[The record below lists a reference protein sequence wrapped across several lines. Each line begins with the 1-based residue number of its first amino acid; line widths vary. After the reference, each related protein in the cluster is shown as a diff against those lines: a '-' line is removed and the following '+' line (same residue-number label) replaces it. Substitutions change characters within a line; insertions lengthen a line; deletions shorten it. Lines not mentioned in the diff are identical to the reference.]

1 MREKTML
8 KKMVII
14 FLSIVLISS
23 YSFAVDKDVSEIVM
37 EVEKILSLED
47 ISTDQVMTVY
57 RKDGTIR
64 SYEMRA
70 LTSGKD
76 KSFVE
81 LTAPPREKG
90 RQMLRLGEIVW
101 SYMPSVKKSIRVS
114 GRGSFMGGD
123 FENNDVLR
131 LNLVGDYTSEI
142 IKELPDQYVLELKGK
157 DLSLS
162 YAKIKL
168 WVQKDDF
175 QPVKQEYFTLTD
187 KLIKSTIYE
196 DIKDFGGFKRPAK
209 LVMQSALYPKQK
221 TVLEVIK
228 FKIGVKNPSKRF
240 RRSGL
245 GK

>member
-1 MREKTML
+1 ML
-8 KKMVII
+8 KKP
-14 FLSIVLISS
+14 FLFCLSIMLISS
-23 YSFAVDKDVSEIVM
+23 YSFAVDKNVSEIVI
-37 EVEKILSLED
+37 EVQKILSLED
-47 ISTDQVMTVY
+47 ISADQTMTVY

-64 SYEMRA
+64 AYEMTA

-90 RQMLRLGEIVW
+90 RQMLRLGEVVW

-131 LNLVGDYTSEI
+131 LNLIGDYTPEI
-142 IKELPDQYVLELKGK
+142 IEELPDQYVLGLKGR

-168 WVQKDDF
+168 WVRKHDF
-175 QPVKQEYFTLTD
+175 QAIKQEYYTLTD
-187 KLIKSTIYE
+187 QLIKSTIYE
-196 DIKDFGGFKRPAK
+196 DIKNFGGFRRPAK

-221 TVLEVIK
+221 TILEINE
-228 FKIGVKNPSKRF
+228 FKTGVKNPAERF

>member
-1 MREKTML
+1 MRK
-8 KKMVII
+8 II
-14 FLSIVLISS
+14 VAVFLSIFFIFS
-23 YSFAVDKDVSEIVM
+23 YGFAADKDVSEIVM
-37 EVEKILSLED
+37 KVEKIISLED
-47 ISTDQVMTVY
+47 ISADQVMTVY

-64 SYEMRA
+64 SYEMKS

-90 RQMLRLGEIVW
+90 RQVLRLGDVVW
-101 SYMPSVKKSIRVS
+101 SYMPSVKRSIRVS

-131 LNLVGDYTSEI
+131 LNLVGDYSSEI
-142 IKELPDQYVLELKGK
+142 IEELPDQYVLALKGK

-168 WVQKDDF
+168 WVKKDDF
-175 QPVKQEYFTLTD
+175 QPVKQEYYTISD

-196 DIKDFGGFKRPAK
+196 SIKDFNGFKRPSK
-209 LVMQSALYPKQK
+209 LVMQSAMYPKQK
-221 TVLEVIK
+221 TILEMKK
-228 FKIGVKNPSKRF
+228 FKIGIKNPSKRF

>member
-1 MREKTML
+1 ML
-8 KKMVII
+8 KKMVMI

-23 YSFAVDKDVSEIVM
+23 YSYAVDKDVTEIVM
-37 EVEKILSLED
+37 EVEKILSLEN
-47 ISTDQVMTVY
+47 ISADQVMTVY

-64 SYEMRA
+64 PYEMRA

-90 RQMLRLGEIVW
+90 RQVLRLGDVVW

-114 GRGSFMGGD
+114 SRGSFMGGD

-131 LNLVGDYTSEI
+131 LNLVGDYASEI
-142 IKELPDQYVLELKGK
+142 IEELPDQYVLVLKGK

-168 WVQKDDF
+168 WVRKDDF
-175 QPVKQEYFTLTD
+175 QPVKQEYYTLTD

-221 TVLEVIK
+221 TIMEMTK

>member
-1 MREKTML
+1 ML
-8 KKMVII
+8 QKIVMIC
-14 FLSIVLISS
+14 LSIVLIFS
-23 YSFAVDKDVSEIVM
+23 YSYAADTDVSEIVM
-37 EVEKILSLED
+37 KVEKILSLED
-47 ISTDQVMTVY
+47 ISAIQKMTVY

-64 SYEMRA
+64 PYEMKA

-90 RQMLRLGEIVW
+90 RQVLRLGDVVW

-131 LNLVGDYTSEI
+131 LNLSGDYTAEML
-142 IKELPDQYVLELKGK
+142 EGQPDQYVLSLKGK

-168 WVQKDDF
+168 WVRKDDY
-175 QPVKQEYFTLTD
+175 QPLKQEYYTLTD
-187 KLIKSTIYE
+187 KLIKSTIYQ

-221 TVLEVIK
+221 TEMEILK
-228 FKIGVKNPSKRF
+228 FEIGAKNPSNRFKRT
-240 RRSGL
+240 GL

>member
-1 MREKTML
+1 ML
-8 KKMVII
+8 KIKIMIC
-14 FLSIVLISS
+14 LSIALISS
-23 YSFAVDKDVSEIVM
+23 YSFAIDKNVTELVM

-47 ISTDQVMTVY
+47 IKAYQVMTVY

-64 SYEMRA
+64 PYEMRT

-90 RQMLRLGEIVW
+90 RQVLRIGEVVW

-131 LNLVGDYTSEI
+131 LNMIGDYTHELI
-142 IKELPDQYVLELKGK
+142 EELPDQYVLGLKGK

-168 WVQKDDF
+168 WVQKSDF
-175 QPVKQEYFTLTD
+175 QPVKQEYYTLTD

-196 DIKDFGGFKRPAK
+196 DIKEFGGFKRPAK
-209 LVMQSALYPKQK
+209 MVMQSALNPKQK
-221 TVLEVIK
+221 TILEVHK
-228 FKIGVKNPSKRF
+228 FERGIKNPSKRF

>member
-1 MREKTML
+1 ML
-8 KKMVII
+8 KKSVII
-14 FLSIVLISS
+14 CLSLVLISS
-23 YSFAVDKDVSEIVM
+23 YSFAIDKNVSQIVK
-37 EVEKILSLED
+37 EVEKILSLEN
-47 ISTDQVMTVY
+47 IKSDQVMTVY

-64 SYEMRA
+64 PYEMKTM
-70 LTSGKD
+70 TSGKD

-90 RQMLRLGEIVW
+90 RQVLRLGEVVW

-131 LNLVGDYTSEI
+131 LNLIGDYTHEI
-142 IKELPDQYVLELKGK
+142 IEELSDQYVLGLKGK

-162 YAKIKL
+162 YAKIKM
-168 WVQKDDF
+168 WVRKNDF
-175 QPVKQEYFTLTD
+175 QPIKQEYYTLTD
-187 KLIKSTIYE
+187 KLIKSTIYQ
-196 DIKDFGGFKRPAK
+196 DIKNFGGMRRPAK
-209 LVMQSALYPKQK
+209 LVMQSALNPKQK
-221 TVLEVIK
+221 TILEIDK
-228 FKIGVKNPSKRF
+228 FEHGVKNPSKRF

>member
-1 MREKTML
+1 ML
-8 KKMVII
+8 KVKITLCLI
-14 FLSIVLISS
+14 IVLFAS
-23 YSFAVDKDVSEIVM
+23 YCYSADEDVSKIVM
-37 EVEKILSLED
+37 EVENILSLAD
-47 ISTDQVMTVY
+47 IKSEQLMTVY

-64 SYEMRA
+64 PYKMLA

-81 LTAPPREKG
+81 LTSPPREKG
-90 RQMLRLGEIVW
+90 RQVLRLGDVVW

-131 LNLVGDYTSEI
+131 LNLVGDYTA
-142 IKELPDQYVLELKGK
+142 ELLQESSDQYVLELKGK

-168 WVQKDDF
+168 WVRKDNY
-175 QPVKQEYFTLTD
+175 QPVKQEYFTLSN

-196 DIKDFGGFKRPAK
+196 DINEYGKYIRPSRMI
-209 LVMQSALYPKQK
+209 MQSALNPKQK
-221 TVLEVIK
+221 TILEIIK
-228 FKIGVKNPSKRF
+228 FEGGVKNPSRTF
-240 RRSGL
+240 RRSNL

>member
-1 MREKTML
+1 MH
-8 KKMVII
+8 KKIVII
-14 FLSIVLISS
+14 FLSVLLISS
-23 YSFAVDKDVSEIVM
+23 YSFAADKNVAKIVM

-47 ISTDQVMTVY
+47 IKADQVMTVY
-57 RKDGTIR
+57 RKDGSIR
-64 SYEMRA
+64 PYEMRT

-81 LTAPPREKG
+81 LMAPPREKG
-90 RQMLRLGEIVW
+90 RQVLRLGEVVW

-142 IKELPDQYVLELKGK
+142 IEELPDQYVLGLKGK

-162 YAKIKL
+162 YAKIKI
-168 WVQKDDF
+168 WVRKDDF
-175 QPVKQEYFTLTD
+175 QPVKQEYFTLSD

-196 DIKDFGGFKRPAK
+196 DIKDFGGLKRPAK
-209 LVMQSALYPKQK
+209 LVMHSALNPKQK
-221 TVLEVIK
+221 TILEIEK
-228 FKIGVKNPSKRF
+228 FKGGIKNPSKRF